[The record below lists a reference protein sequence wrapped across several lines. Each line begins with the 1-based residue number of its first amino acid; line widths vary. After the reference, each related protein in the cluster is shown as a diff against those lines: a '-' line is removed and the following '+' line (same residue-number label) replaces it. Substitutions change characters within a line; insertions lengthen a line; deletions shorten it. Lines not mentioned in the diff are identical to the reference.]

1 MQEFDLPMT
10 SARADAAV
18 TAAAAGPFRL
28 RSTLAAIAGA
38 LAVALASP
46 AAQAEQPYPARPI
59 TMIVPFAAGGP
70 TDVLARI
77 IAQQIS
83 QPLDAQIVVEN
94 LTGAGGTIGSAH
106 AAKAAP
112 DGYTMVMGNLGTHG
126 ASMGLYRNLS
136 YDPRTD
142 FEPVI
147 LVATTPMV
155 LLVRKDLPVA
165 TLQDFIALAKKR
177 RLSMGS
183 AGIGS
188 ISHLALLLFTSLS
201 HTDIQHVPYR
211 GLSQA
216 DNDLIGGQIDSLF
229 DQVIS
234 ATPHIISGAVKPIV
248 VTATARA
255 PSLPNV
261 PSSTEAG
268 LPELQTLAWT
278 ALFMPKGTPAPIVV
292 RINAAIDAAMND
304 PAVVRSFDKLGA
316 DVPPPDQRTPQA
328 LAGLVRSEVAKW
340 VPLLHAAGVAAE

>member
-1 MQEFDLPMT
+1 MRSQSIL
-10 SARADAAV
+10 AAV
-18 TAAAAGPFRL
+18 AG
-28 RSTLAAIAGA
+28 TLAAVLTAA
-38 LAVALASP
+38 P
-46 AAQAEQPYPARPI
+46 AAQAQQPYPARPI

-83 QPLDAQIVVEN
+83 QPLGAQIVIEN
-94 LTGAGGTIGSAH
+94 LTGAGGTIGSARV
-106 AAKAAP
+106 AKAAP

-126 ASMGLYRNLS
+126 ASMGLYKNLS

-142 FEPVI
+142 FEPVM

-165 TLQDFIALAKKR
+165 TLQDFIALTKKR

-188 ISHLALLLFTSLS
+188 IAHLTLLLFASLS
-201 HTDIQHVPYR
+201 RSDVQHVPYR

-229 DQVIS
+229 DQIIS
-234 ATPHIISGAVKPIV
+234 ATPHITSGAVKPIV
-248 VTATARA
+248 VTATVRA
-255 PSLPNV
+255 PSLSNV

-268 LPELQTLAWT
+268 LPDLQTLAWT
-278 ALFMPKGTPAPIVV
+278 ALFMPKGTPEPIVM
-292 RINAAIDAAMND
+292 RINAAVDAALND
-304 PAVVRSFDKLGA
+304 PGVVKSLDKLGA
-316 DVPPPDQRTPQA
+316 DVPPPDQRTPKA
-328 LAGLVRSEVAKW
+328 LSRLVRLEVAKW

>member
-1 MQEFDLPMT
+1 M
-10 SARADAAV
+10 
-18 TAAAAGPFRL
+18 RL
-28 RSTLAAIAGA
+28 RSIFAVIAGV
-38 LAVALASP
+38 LVVALASP
-46 AAQAEQPYPARPI
+46 AARAQQPYPVRPI

-83 QPLDAQIVVEN
+83 QPLGAQIVVEN
-94 LTGAGGTIGSAH
+94 VTGAGGTIGSARV
-106 AAKAAP
+106 AKAAP
-112 DGYTMVMGNLGTHG
+112 DGYAMVMGNLGTHG
-126 ASMGLYRNLS
+126 ASMGLYKNLS

-155 LLVRKDLPVA
+155 LLVKKDLAAA
-165 TLQDFIALAKKR
+165 TLQDFIALARKR

-188 ISHLALLLFTSLS
+188 ISHLTLLLFASLS

-229 DQVIS
+229 DQIIS
-234 ATPHIISGAVKPIV
+234 ATPHITSGAVKPIV

-255 PSLPNV
+255 RSLPNV

-268 LPELQTLAWT
+268 LPDLQTLAWT
-278 ALFMPKGTPAPIVV
+278 ALFMPKGTPERIVM
-292 RINAAIDAAMND
+292 RINTAIDGAMKD
-304 PAVVRSFDKLGA
+304 PAVVRSFDQLGA
-316 DVPPPDQRTPQA
+316 DVPPPDQRTPKA

-340 VPLLHAAGVAAE
+340 VPILQAAGVAAE

>member
-1 MQEFDLPMT
+1 M
-10 SARADAAV
+10 
-18 TAAAAGPFRL
+18 
-28 RSTLAAIAGA
+28 RSQSILAAIAGA
-38 LAVALASP
+38 LVAVLTAAP
-46 AAQAEQPYPARPI
+46 AAQAQQPYPARPI

-83 QPLDAQIVVEN
+83 QPLGAQIVIEN
-94 LTGAGGTIGSAH
+94 LTGAGGTIGSARV
-106 AAKAAP
+106 AKAAP

-126 ASMGLYRNLS
+126 ASMGLYKNLS

-142 FEPVI
+142 FEPVM

-188 ISHLALLLFTSLS
+188 IAHLTLLLFASLS
-201 HTDIQHVPYR
+201 RSDVQHVPYR

-229 DQVIS
+229 DQIIS
-234 ATPHIISGAVKPIV
+234 ATPHIASGAVKPIV
-248 VTATARA
+248 VTATVRA

-268 LPELQTLAWT
+268 LPDLQTLAWT
-278 ALFMPKGTPAPIVV
+278 ALFMPKGTPEPIVM
-292 RINAAIDAAMND
+292 RINAAVDAALND
-304 PAVVRSFDKLGA
+304 PGVVKSLDKLGA
-316 DVPPPDQRTPQA
+316 DVPPPDQRTPKA